1 MNRPEIYEL
10 ECFVAVAEDL
20 SFSRAA
26 KRLNMSQP
34 PLSRQIQSLEEKL
47 GVRLLNRNTRSV
59 ALTSAGALYLQ
70 DVRQVLTR
78 LDAATASVRRADSG
92 EILRLNLAFI
102 GVLLEEDMVGV
113 LQSFRKLHPRCQIH
127 LTDLPPAAQLKT
139 LQAGRLDG
147 AFIGAAPHKLDKGL
161 SAVIW
166 KREPL
171 LIALPKSHPLAA
183 RKTLSLSAL
192 ENENWVMVARTAAQ
206 AYRRQFDRL
215 CTEAGIRPRVVQE
228 SERVAAVLTMVAA
241 QQGISL
247 LPEAVSRLVHP
258 GVVFRGLRGPVPML
272 EHAFVYRAD
281 QENRLVSDFLNLL
294 GKARAPKK

>member
-26 KRLNMSQP
+26 RRLNMSQP

-139 LQAGRLDG
+139 LQAGHLDG

-161 SAVIW
+161 SSVIW

-192 ENENWVMVARTAAQ
+192 ENEDWVMVARTAAQ

-258 GVVFRGLRGPVPML
+258 GVAFRGLRGPVPML
-272 EHAFVYRAD
+272 EHAFVYRTD
-281 QENRLVSDFLNLL
+281 KENRLVSDFLNLL
-294 GKARAPKK
+294 GTVRSPKK